1 MHGKT
6 GRIHIYETVITTH
19 FLNGRQE
26 LVSNRTEAASTN
38 VSYKKVV
45 KQLKE
50 SEKKALM
57 ARKALLAK
65 KALMAKK
72 ANARVVKK
80 VVRQRRRVKQ
90 TFDRFVVLATSLG
103 NVNKDTTGWTASLT
117 TGAVTV
123 TTDFDDFGVAR
134 FPTITTLTTVSYTLR
149 IRDEAGN
156 LLTTKSVS
164 ANREFFVA
172 RF

>member
-1 MHGKT
+1 M
-6 GRIHIYETVITTH
+6 
-19 FLNGRQE
+19 
-26 LVSNRTEAASTN
+26 
-38 VSYKKVV
+38 
-45 KQLKE
+45 KE

-65 KALMAKK
+65 KAMMAKK
-72 ANARVVKK
+72 ANAAA
-80 VVRQRRRVKQ
+80 VRRRRRVRQ

-117 TGAVTV
+117 TGTVTI

-134 FPTITTLTTVSYTLR
+134 FPTIVTLTTVSYILR
-149 IRDEAGN
+149 IRDDAGN
-156 LLTTKSVS
+156 LLTTKNVS